1 MSEQFSVDPKSIDLN
16 NFFYL
21 CTDILCAVNLEGY
34 VQIMSPS
41 TIRVLGYSQDE
52 LVGKSIFHYCHPD
65 DMVRTMKELSELA
78 EGRRLDHTE
87 TRYQS
92 KDGRY
97 LWFSISAVLDKSS
110 KLIFAIA
117 RDITNLKN
125 ETESLKQQIQKK
137 NRFL

>member
-1 MSEQFSVDPKSIDLN
+1 MSDQLSVDPKDVDLR

-21 CTDILCAVNLEGY
+21 CQDIFCVVNLEGY
-34 VQIMSPS
+34 IQVISPS
-41 TIRVLGYSQDE
+41 ILRILGYSQDD
-52 LVGKSIFHYCHPD
+52 LLGKSIFHYCHPD

-78 EGRRLDHTE
+78 EGRRLELIE
-87 TRYQS
+87 TRYQA

-117 RDITNLKN
+117 RDITNLKS
-125 ETESLKQQIQKK
+125 EVESLRKQVQKK
-137 NRFL
+137 TRFL